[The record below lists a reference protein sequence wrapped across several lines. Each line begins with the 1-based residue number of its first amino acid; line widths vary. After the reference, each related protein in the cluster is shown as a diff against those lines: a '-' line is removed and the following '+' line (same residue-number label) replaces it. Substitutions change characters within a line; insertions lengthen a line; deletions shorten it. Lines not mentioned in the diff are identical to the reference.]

1 MSSGGRNSNQDNL
14 KQTDVSVYFKP
25 KKEHEIKERS
35 DQEVSASKELKGPE
49 ELDQKQDLVTEE
61 QAVQEKPNKVL
72 AVNSFG
78 GQMQQVLRT
87 QLEQKVAET
96 KPDATK
102 PVV

>member
-49 ELDQKQDLVTEE
+49 ELD
-61 QAVQEKPNKVL
+61 
-72 AVNSFG
+72 
-78 GQMQQVLRT
+78 
-87 QLEQKVAET
+87 
-96 KPDATK
+96 
-102 PVV
+102 